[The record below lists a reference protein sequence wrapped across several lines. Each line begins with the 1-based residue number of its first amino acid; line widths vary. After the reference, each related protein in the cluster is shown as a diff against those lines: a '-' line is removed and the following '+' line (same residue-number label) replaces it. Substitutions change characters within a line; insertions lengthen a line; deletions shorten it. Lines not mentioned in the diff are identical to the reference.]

1 MRYGPLATLVVLI
14 LLSCPVVISDTVMA
28 DNEGEKPVEPV
39 EPQDISIRGFVGD
52 ISTEGNVPL
61 NDVHVQLLDMNG
73 NLTDECYT
81 GNGNLEKG
89 EFRFTY
95 PEDRGTYL
103 TFSMEGYTT
112 RMWPDHIMTKV
123 DDNMFSFKLDGL
135 TPDSDNCY
143 NITSDMQGVSFVAM
157 SITTAH
163 IAGYVY
169 DDKGNPING
178 ASVMATS
185 SDNRNVG
192 NSTTDSN
199 GYFEITY
206 YYGTYTITVSCRGF
220 ESPEP
225 ITISTTDA
233 PPTITMEKKNHTMM
247 WGLDTAHALELVG
260 ILAVAL
266 SIVVMYFI
274 YHRSKAEESE
284 IVIINDLDEV
294 EENEDEVS
302 P

>member
-61 NDVHVQLLDMNG
+61 NNVRVQLLDMNG
-73 NLTDECYT
+73 NLTAICLT
-81 GNGNLEKG
+81 GNDDLKAG
-89 EFRFTY
+89 EFKFTY
-95 PEDRGTYL
+95 PKDRGTYL

-112 RMWPDHIMTKV
+112 RTWSDAMTLV
-123 DDNMFSFKLDGL
+123 DNNMFSFRLDGL
-135 TPDSDNCY
+135 TPDESGYY
-143 NITSDMQGVSFVAM
+143 NLTSDMDGGSFVAM
-157 SITTAH
+157 RMTTAH
-163 IAGYVY
+163 IAGYIH
-169 DDKGNPING
+169 DEDGSPIKG
-178 ASVMATS
+178 ADVTVTS
-185 SDNRNVG
+185 SDNRIVSG
-192 NSTTDSN
+192 STDSN
-199 GYFEITY
+199 GYFEVSC

-233 PPTITMEKKNHTMM
+233 PPTITMERKNHTMM

-294 EENEDEVS
+294 EEKEDEVN

>member
-39 EPQDISIRGFVGD
+39 EPLDITIRGFVGD

-61 NDVHVQLLDMNG
+61 NNVRVQLLDMNG
-73 NLTDECYT
+73 NLTAICLT
-81 GNGNLEKG
+81 GNGDLEAG

-95 PEDRGTYL
+95 PKDRGTYL

-112 RMWPDHIMTKV
+112 RTWSDAMTLV
-123 DDNMFSFKLDGL
+123 DNNMFSFRLDGL
-135 TPDSDNCY
+135 TPDESGCY
-143 NITSDMQGVSFVAM
+143 NLTSDMDGGSFVAM
-157 SITTAH
+157 RMTTAH
-163 IAGYVY
+163 IVGYVH
-169 DDKGNPING
+169 DEDGSPIKG
-178 ASVMATS
+178 ADVTVTS
-185 SDNRNVG
+185 SDNRIVTG
-192 NSTTDSN
+192 STDSN
-199 GYFEITY
+199 GYFEVSC

-225 ITISTTDA
+225 ITIGTTDA
-233 PPTITMEKKNHTMM
+233 PPTIIMEKKNHTMM

-274 YHRSKAEESE
+274 YHRSKAEDSE

-294 EENEDEVS
+294 EEGEDEVN